1 MDYTI
6 FSLNICFLYIYV
18 RRLEGMNLHSDPA
31 RFLPLV
37 KTIAA
42 QTRETVASDV
52 DLDQLVKMGHPGV
65 TAALTQYRA
74 RQGLTLRIFVA
85 YKIRSA
91 IYDGLSGR
99 SWPNKESRSLYLFAK
114 KSNELMMHFHLSAE
128 GTIKRSIKAEE
139 EEVLQLLGLLAVIAL
154 IIFGE
159 ERILDLKR
167 SMNLLNTLQ
176 KNFIKYYYEQDL
188 SMESAA
194 EKIALSRSMAFRF
207 HLQILETLAADLSTN
222 SEVNV

>member
-1 MDYTI
+1 
-6 FSLNICFLYIYV
+6 
-18 RRLEGMNLHSDPA
+18 MNLHSDPA

-37 KTIAA
+37 KTIAL
-42 QTRETVASDV
+42 QTRQTIASDV
-52 DLDQLVKMGHPGV
+52 DLEQLVKMGQLGL
-65 TAALTQYRA
+65 TAAIAQYRA
-74 RQGLTLRIFVA
+74 RQGLTLRTFVA

-99 SWPNKESRSLYLFAK
+99 SWPNRESRSLYLFAK

-139 EEVLQLLGLLAVIAL
+139 EEVLHLLGLLAVIAL

-159 ERILDLKR
+159 ERILELKR
-167 SMNLLNTLQ
+167 SMNLLDSRQ
-176 KNFIKYYYEQDL
+176 KTFIKYYYEQDF

-194 EKIALSRSMAFRF
+194 EKIALSGSMAFRF
-207 HLQILETLAADLSTN
+207 HLQILEKLAADLSTN
-222 SEVNV
+222 TELNV